1 MMDEKI
7 NTIVKHTNK
16 QTILKT
22 AHTNTLPRGTAQASC
37 KVAAQGSHKSVHV
50 YSGPTTKKKF
60 SFDTRLHQA
69 LRGSPCCPLVTA
81 TLC

>member
-1 MMDEKI
+1 MIEEKI
-7 NTIVKHTNK
+7 NNIVKHTNK
-16 QTILKT
+16 QTILK
-22 AHTNTLPRGTAQASC
+22 TLPRGTAQASC
-37 KVAAQGSHKSVHV
+37 KVAARGSRKSVRV
-50 YSGPTTKKKF
+50 YSGPTTKRKF